1 MVNAVVEAVGTPNEA
16 SMDQIEDRAVVKN
29 NEMLSDEIAKRDEG
43 ALKYPKDIKWYGI
56 KNEGFKLEFYFD
68 TNPYFK
74 NTVLTKTCHTI
85 DEDEPIPRES
95 YWDGD
100 RMVFEK
106 EKKKLNTKGPRK
118 RKPQKDQRMPSQRA
132 PVYRI

>member
-56 KNEGFKLEFYFD
+56 KNEGFKLEFYFE
-68 TNPYFK
+68 TNPHFK
-74 NTVLTKTCHTI
+74 NTVLAKTCHTI
-85 DEDEPIPRES
+85 DEDAPILREN
-95 YWDGD
+95 YRDGY
-100 RMVFEK
+100 RMASE
-106 EKKKLNTKGPRK
+106 EN
-118 RKPQKDQRMPSQRA
+118 A
-132 PVYRI
+132 